1 MRRVVVIADIASIE
15 VYLFRRIIY
24 IPYSFPGLPSFSTAR
39 FDSTW
44 VYSLSKATLMVVDR

>member
-1 MRRVVVIADIASIE
+1 MVIADIASIE

-44 VYSLSKATLMVVDR
+44 VDSLSTATLMVVDR